1 MSSVNECILCGVVTW
16 GVHLQVT
23 FFGGG
28 SFFFVIHLGDIIMIF
43 CCTSARVF
51 LKWNSSYS
59 SLILLLLSIYLAYLS
74 RKCGEE
80 CSSILIISFLC
91 ILIFWLFSSSYKPY
105 LNITWIMIWT
115 FLFPGSLTSL
125 PPKGER
131 EWDQYCYLERNIKNW
146 INSKSDWFSC
156 KLKISW
162 IW

>member
-1 MSSVNECILCGVVTW
+1 MSLVNECILYGVVTW

-115 FLFPGSLTSL
+115 FLFPGSLTSP
-125 PPKGER
+125 PPKRWER
-131 EWDQYCYLERNIKNW
+131 MGLILLLREKLSNR

>member
-1 MSSVNECILCGVVTW
+1 MSLVNECILYGVVTW

-91 ILIFWLFSSSYKPY
+91 ILIFWLFSSSCKPY
-105 LNITWIMIWT
+105 FKYNLDYDLNIIVPRVCHLTAPKRRERMGPIL
-115 FLFPGSLTSL
+115 LF
-125 PPKGER
+125 GENY
-131 EWDQYCYLERNIKNW
+131 Q
-146 INSKSDWFSC
+146 
-156 KLKISW
+156 KLD
-162 IW
+162 

>member
-1 MSSVNECILCGVVTW
+1 MNWI
-16 GVHLQVT
+16 
-23 FFGGG
+23 
-28 SFFFVIHLGDIIMIF
+28 IIMIF

-105 LNITWIMIWT
+105 LNITWIRIWT
-115 FLFPGSLTSL
+115 FLFPGSLTS
-125 PPKGER
+125 PPLKGER
-131 EWDQYCYLERNIKNW
+131 EWLLLREKLSKIGLIQRVIDFCVNWKFHGYDKFGIFFSWLEK
-146 INSKSDWFSC
+146 
-156 KLKISW
+156 
-162 IW
+162 